1 MIQTR
6 GLIVLLTAKAAMES
20 TGSNELTPSQR
31 MIAEMTE
38 LIYSAYLVHKSVVD
52 LSNPTPD
59 EPKSIKDLRF
69 GNKMSILS
77 GDFLLASVLRGL
89 GEMRNTKVVEL
100 MSTAISQYTEGQFLI
115 ATESHLPEANASK
128 NYWKERNFLQT
139 ASLQANSCQSAL
151 AVSSVDDTI
160 QSYAYE
166 LGKDFGIAWQAY
178 TETSFFLH
186 PLKSGGLFNRKASN
200 FDLMTAP
207 ILLYIENS
215 GNSLDDFRTED
226 KDGNFRYDYE
236 RLHETIRSSCG
247 MEESRQLIVDYCN
260 RATKVLDIFESS
272 ESVTA
277 LKNIINVMKEL

>member
-1 MIQTR
+1 
-6 GLIVLLTAKAAMES
+6 MES
-20 TGSNELTPSQR
+20 SGSQDLTPSQR

-52 LSNPTPD
+52 LSNPIPG
-59 EPKSIKDLRF
+59 EPKSVKDLRF

-151 AVSSVDDTI
+151 AVSSYGDAA

-166 LGKDFGIAWQAY
+166 FGKDFGLAWQAY
-178 TETSFFLH
+178 TELSFFIH
-186 PLKSGGLFNRKASN
+186 PLKSGGLFNRKPLS
-200 FDLMTAP
+200 FDLMKAP
-207 ILLYIENS
+207 ILLHIENEGS
-215 GNSLDDFRTED
+215 SLDDFRT
-226 KDGNFRYDYE
+226 KNGDGNVVYDYE
-236 RLHETIRSSCG
+236 RLHEMIRNSCG
-247 MEESRQLIVDYCN
+247 MAESRQLIVDYCN
-260 RATKVLDIFESS
+260 RATKVLDNFDSC

-277 LKNIINVMKEL
+277 LNNILNVMKEL

>member
-6 GLIVLLTAKAAMES
+6 GLVVLLVAKAAMSS
-20 TGSNELTPSQR
+20 TGSRDLTPSQR

-38 LIYSAYLVHKSVVD
+38 LIYSAYLVHKSVIDV
-52 LSNPTPD
+52 SNPSPD
-59 EPKSIKDLRF
+59 EPKSVKDLRF

-77 GDFLLASVLRGL
+77 GDFLLSSVLRGL

-151 AVSSVDDTI
+151 AVTSSDDTV
-160 QSYAYE
+160 QEYGYE
-166 LGKDFGIAWQAY
+166 FGKSFGLAWQAY
-178 TETSFFLH
+178 VEASFFLH
-186 PLKSGGLFNRKASN
+186 PFKPGGLFSKGPPP

-207 ILLYIENS
+207 ILLYIESS
-215 GNSLDDFRTED
+215 GNSLDQFRSEQ
-226 KDGNFRYDYE
+226 DGVANYDYGK
-236 RLHETIRSSCG
+236 LHETIRNSCG
-247 MEESRQLIVDYCN
+247 MEESRQLIIDYCN
-260 RATKVLDIFESS
+260 RTTKVLEHFEPSQ
-272 ESVTA
+272 SVTA
-277 LKNIINVMKEL
+277 LINIINVMKEL

>member
-1 MIQTR
+1 M
-6 GLIVLLTAKAAMES
+6 LLMAKAAMAS
-20 TGSNELTPSQR
+20 TDQKDLTPSQK

-38 LIYSAYLVHKSVVD
+38 LIYSAYLVHKSVIN
-52 LSNPTPD
+52 LCNPVPGETN
-59 EPKSIKDLRF
+59 EVKDLRF

-115 ATESHLPEANASK
+115 ATESYLPEANASK

-151 AVSSVDDTI
+151 AVTHSPDTV
-160 QSYAYE
+160 QGHAYE
-166 LGKDFGIAWQAY
+166 FGKDFGLAWQAY

-186 PLKSGGLFNRKASN
+186 PLKSGGIFKKEPQP

-207 ILLYIENS
+207 ALLYIERC
-215 GNSLDDFRTED
+215 GTSLDEYRTEQE
-226 KDGNFRYDYE
+226 DGTFKYDYG
-236 RLHETIRSSCG
+236 RLHETIRNSCG

-260 RATKVLDIFESS
+260 RATRVLENFESS

-277 LKNIINVMKEL
+277 LTNIINVMKEL